1 MERFTVVLVWH
12 HILRQP
18 WTTGESQDSILFI
31 SIHCTFNYH
40 SLLEKLTSL
49 FWPFE
54 HWYNLHHAFLYTIFT
69 FDNYSTTARWI
80 WVGYNHHISNKRER
94 NNCCIKNAHKT
105 SRILPDHICKNNRFS
120 AYFLFWADAY
130 SYHNWRAWYNGSHT
144 MMAKPIRALELYY
157 PMIQLLKI
165 FIISSS
171 PFQGFITNQLYDL
184 LPVGFLAQLVRV
196 LGQYRSNQGLLSY
209 TSLNFSGFLFT
220 TAKVASITSM
230 IFLPLILHPAVRIY
244 DFSTIHY
251 FILIQ
256 SVH

>member
-1 MERFTVVLVWH
+1 
-12 HILRQP
+12 
-18 WTTGESQDSILFI
+18 
-31 SIHCTFNYH
+31 
-40 SLLEKLTSL
+40 
-49 FWPFE
+49 
-54 HWYNLHHAFLYTIFT
+54 
-69 FDNYSTTARWI
+69 
-80 WVGYNHHISNKRER
+80 
-94 NNCCIKNAHKT
+94 
-105 SRILPDHICKNNRFS
+105 
-120 AYFLFWADAY
+120 
-130 SYHNWRAWYNGSHT
+130 
-144 MMAKPIRALELYY
+144 MMATPIRALELHY
-157 PMIQLLKI
+157 PMIQPLKI

-184 LPVGFLAQLVRV
+184 LPVGFLAQLVRA

>member
-1 MERFTVVLVWH
+1 M
-12 HILRQP
+12 
-18 WTTGESQDSILFI
+18 
-31 SIHCTFNYH
+31 
-40 SLLEKLTSL
+40 
-49 FWPFE
+49 
-54 HWYNLHHAFLYTIFT
+54 
-69 FDNYSTTARWI
+69 
-80 WVGYNHHISNKRER
+80 
-94 NNCCIKNAHKT
+94 
-105 SRILPDHICKNNRFS
+105 
-120 AYFLFWADAY
+120 Y

-144 MMAKPIRALELYY
+144 MMAKPIRALELHY

-209 TSLNFSGFLFT
+209 TSPNFSGFLFT
-220 TAKVASITSM
+220 TAKFASITSM
-230 IFLPLILHPAVRIY
+230 IFLPLILHPAVPIY
-244 DFSTIHY
+244 DFSIIDY